1 MVGVPVSTSMCRLI
15 VSRAAGAALLTIS
28 LAGCG
33 GMGEPTV
40 SSALVTPG
48 KYEFHSCRDIVN
60 GIRGQRARQ
69 AELERVMAQSS
80 QGFAGELVNVIA
92 YRTEY
97 AQAQGELAV
106 LRKAAEDKQCATQ
119 SEWSSERALF

>member
-1 MVGVPVSTSMCRLI
+1 MVGVRVATSACRSI
-15 VSRAAGAALLTIS
+15 AGKAAGAALLTVS

-33 GMGEPTV
+33 GMGEQTV

-69 AELERVMAQSS
+69 ADLERVMAQSS

-97 AQAQGELAV
+97 AQTQGELAV